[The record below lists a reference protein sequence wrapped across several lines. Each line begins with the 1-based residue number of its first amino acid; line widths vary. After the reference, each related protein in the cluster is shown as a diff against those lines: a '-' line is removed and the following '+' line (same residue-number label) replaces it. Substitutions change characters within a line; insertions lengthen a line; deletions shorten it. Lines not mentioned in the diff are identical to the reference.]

1 MQEKLSTFCSELSS
15 CRAQHRAGSSPHP
28 PHCSW
33 DLRGPRCLTA
43 AGHGLTTCMAKLFY
57 LSSVTPW
64 LMQEG
69 KLDPI
74 LQHPRLQHPPVPS
87 CVNPIAPDP
96 GCPQGA
102 PGAAEPTWSSCEQ
115 LTTLCLA
122 AQTEAILA
130 FAPTD
135 SSIPSPSLPAAQ
147 PQPALKG
154 QSLSKQH
161 SYRGERKRK
170 ACVYF
175 RRRKS

>member
-1 MQEKLSTFCSELSS
+1 
-15 CRAQHRAGSSPHP
+15 
-28 PHCSW
+28 
-33 DLRGPRCLTA
+33 
-43 AGHGLTTCMAKLFY
+43 MAKLFY
-57 LSSVTPW
+57 LSPVPPW

-74 LQHPRLQHPPVPS
+74 LQHPTLAAPTNTS

-135 SSIPSPSLPAAQ
+135 GRIPSPSHPAAQ

-154 QSLSKQH
+154 QSLSTATEGRE
-161 SYRGERKRK
+161 RGKRVCTSGEENPERILTVAAFLLRGGKTP
-170 ACVYF
+170 
-175 RRRKS
+175 